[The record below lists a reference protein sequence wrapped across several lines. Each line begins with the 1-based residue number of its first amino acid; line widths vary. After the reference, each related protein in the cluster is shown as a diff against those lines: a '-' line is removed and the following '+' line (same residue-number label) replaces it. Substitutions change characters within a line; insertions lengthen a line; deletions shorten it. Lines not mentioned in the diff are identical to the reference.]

1 MKKYLGIP
9 GLISIF
15 ALVVV
20 ALSEAPFGR
29 SDHSDN
35 FYFARLYMDLFLEDG
50 AWWEWHLTPAP
61 NFFPE
66 MLLYFLLAS
75 LGLSFGQLSL
85 IYPFVAL
92 LLTAGLI
99 FFTVREMKIDSQSAL
114 LITITFCA
122 SLIIAG
128 EELSLWSRP
137 AYHYGLVIN
146 LFLVFVLARRIFVG
160 DWRWPKLI
168 LLLMVCSLGT
178 ASDFLFIPIA
188 FSAVTGS
195 AIVLFLCRRITLDRS
210 AVMVT
215 TTFAGIAAG
224 VVIYFLITPNVAN
237 PVWASGL
244 SLRSVFTHIGPHLSA
259 LSFILE
265 HLLAHP
271 YILAAIF
278 ACLFL
283 GYKSLQSGTEE
294 NQSMLALCGFCLF
307 GILANL
313 YVFGLGAQPGGL
325 YRYTVFATNIA
336 LFMDSVFIA
345 QVIYALR
352 QSFTP
357 VYPLTFIL
365 ITVCTIAVRFLPPA
379 PDNTERA
386 YLNFQN
392 SVACLERAVDS
403 FSSKNGAADFALAN
417 KITVASGGQL
427 LLCPIRGNQL
437 GYLPWNSSRNF
448 CSKNVSFLIVRN
460 QVETPQ
466 EDSTQFA
473 YSLTTTRALDIAG
486 PPVSIHNCDTLS
498 VFFYGKNR
506 LTID

>member
-1 MKKYLGIP
+1 
-9 GLISIF
+9 
-15 ALVVV
+15 
-20 ALSEAPFGR
+20 
-29 SDHSDN
+29 
-35 FYFARLYMDLFLEDG
+35 
-50 AWWEWHLTPAP
+50 
-61 NFFPE
+61 
-66 MLLYFLLAS
+66 
-75 LGLSFGQLSL
+75 
-85 IYPFVAL
+85 
-92 LLTAGLI
+92 
-99 FFTVREMKIDSQSAL
+99 
-114 LITITFCA
+114 
-122 SLIIAG
+122 
-128 EELSLWSRP
+128 
-137 AYHYGLVIN
+137 
-146 LFLVFVLARRIFVG
+146 
-160 DWRWPKLI
+160 
-168 LLLMVCSLGT
+168 
-178 ASDFLFIPIA
+178 
-188 FSAVTGS
+188 
-195 AIVLFLCRRITLDRS
+195 
-210 AVMVT
+210 
-215 TTFAGIAAG
+215 
-224 VVIYFLITPNVAN
+224 
-237 PVWASGL
+237 
-244 SLRSVFTHIGPHLSA
+244 
-259 LSFILE
+259 
-265 HLLAHP
+265 
-271 YILAAIF
+271 
-278 ACLFL
+278 
-283 GYKSLQSGTEE
+283 
-294 NQSMLALCGFCLF
+294 MLALCGFCLF

-325 YRYTVFATNIA
+325 YRYTVFATDIA

-345 QVIYALR
+345 HVIYALR

-379 PDNTERA
+379 PENTERM

-466 EDSTQFA
+466 EDSTQFV
-473 YSLTTTRALDIAG
+473 YPLTTTRALDIAG